1 MISKTLRPVF
11 GQKHMDYMTAAKQ
24 STMSVAEGAVRA
36 GKTIDNLSTFA
47 WFLQNGTPDRIHLVT
62 GSTAANAKLNVGDAN
77 GYGLEY
83 IFRGQCKWTKY
94 RGNEALVIKPQKVK
108 REYVVIFAGGGK
120 ADSFKKIR
128 GNSFGMWI
136 ATEINLHHEDTIRE
150 AFNRQLAARNRRIFW
165 DLNPSNPNHWI
176 YTDYIDRFPEQF
188 GDGYNYEH
196 FTIRDNA
203 TISPTRLREIEAQ
216 YIPGSVWYRR
226 DILGQRCTADGLIY
240 QYFADN
246 TEEFL
251 IDNPMDWASEN
262 NKRFCKIMIG
272 VDFGGTKSHTAFK
285 AVGITNDWYVVVL
298 DEEHI
303 DSVELDPDKL
313 QRRFCGF
320 VERVQPLYGRSQT
333 RADNE
338 ESVLIRGLQNAVKKA
353 RLETAVLNC
362 IKMPINDRIKLTTM
376 LMAQGRLKINRKC
389 EHMIDAFSTAI
400 YDPDRFD
407 DVRLDDGTSDIDSLD
422 ALEYTMEPWYNQL
435 IRATERNDKSVI
447 W

>member
-11 GQKHMDYMTAAKQ
+11 GQKHMDYMTAAKR

-36 GKTIDNLSTFA
+36 GKTIDNLSAFA

-150 AFNRQLAARNRRIFW
+150 AFNRQLAAKNRRIFW

-176 YTDYIDRFPEQF
+176 YTDYIDRFSEQF

-216 YIPGSVWYRR
+216 YEPGSIWYRR
-226 DILGQRCTADGLIY
+226 DILGERCAADGIIY
-240 QYFADN
+240 DMFDPEIHVLDYEPDTEGEYYVSGDYGIQNANVFLLWRKERGTKRWICLKEDYYSGRDERRQLTDEELCDRMETMLDGVKPRFVILDPSASSMKATLRRRKYHVINADN
-246 TEEFL
+246 DVSTGIPNVAKLLKDKQLAFMSRCENTIQEFSGYIWDEKAADAGFDAPL
-251 IDNPMDWASEN
+251 KVNDHAMDSI
-262 NKRFCKIMIG
+262 RYFCRTMRI
-272 VDFGGTKSHTAFK
+272 VDK
-285 AVGITNDWYVVVL
+285 N
-298 DEEHI
+298 
-303 DSVELDPDKL
+303 
-313 QRRFCGF
+313 
-320 VERVQPLYGRSQT
+320 
-333 RADNE
+333 
-338 ESVLIRGLQNAVKKA
+338 
-353 RLETAVLNC
+353 
-362 IKMPINDRIKLTTM
+362 
-376 LMAQGRLKINRKC
+376 NRKEDYC
-389 EHMIDAFSTAI
+389 AWPT
-400 YDPDRFD
+400 
-407 DVRLDDGTSDIDSLD
+407 
-422 ALEYTMEPWYNQL
+422 
-435 IRATERNDKSVI
+435 
-447 W
+447 